1 MRPLSLADVARE
13 LSAPPWAVRKLFE
26 RELLPE
32 PPRVGRLRVF
42 YASDLPVIR
51 RALVKA
57 GYLAE
62 AVREGA

>member
-1 MRPLSLADVARE
+1 MRPLSLTDVARE
-13 LSAPPWAVRKLFE
+13 LDAPVWAVRRLFE
-26 RELLPE
+26 RGSLPE

-42 YASDLPVIR
+42 SPGDLPVIR

-62 AVREGA
+62 AAREGA